1 MALTNCYLTLAEMK
15 TYLGNISDS
24 VDDAALERVISAA
37 CRQIDGHC
45 GRFFYQQTSTV
56 KYYTPRDPWLLLVHD
71 LLSVSALASDED
83 RDNVWEVAWS
93 ASDYVL
99 GPRNAP
105 YSVPAR
111 PYTQIQTAPAGRY
124 VFIRGKDAV
133 KITGTWGWTAIPD
146 AVIEASFLQASRLFG
161 RKQNPYGTVGSPAFG
176 QVTMLKESM
185 DPDAVKLLEPYV
197 QAVVIP

>member
-1 MALTNCYLTLAEMK
+1 MALTNCYLTVAELK

-56 KYYTPRDPWLLLVHD
+56 KYYTPRDTWLLLVHD

-99 GPRNAP
+99 GPRNAA
-105 YSVPAR
+105 YAVPAR
-111 PYTQIQTAPAGRY
+111 PYYQIQVAPAGRY
-124 VFIRGKDAV
+124 VFIRGQDMI

-146 AVIEASFLQASRLFG
+146 AVIEAAFLQASRLFG
-161 RKQNPYGTVGSPAFG
+161 RKQNPYGVVGSPAFG
-176 QVTMLKESM
+176 QVTMLKDEM
-185 DPDAVKLLEPYV
+185 DPDAALLLVPYV
-197 QAVVIP
+197 QAVVLS